1 MIKVL
6 NKATGEYNK
15 TDSENIDYF
24 VDKNKTEYS
33 DSESEIKNQIDWE
46 QKEFDFIFIIFK

>member
-46 QKEFDFIFIIFK
+46 QKELE